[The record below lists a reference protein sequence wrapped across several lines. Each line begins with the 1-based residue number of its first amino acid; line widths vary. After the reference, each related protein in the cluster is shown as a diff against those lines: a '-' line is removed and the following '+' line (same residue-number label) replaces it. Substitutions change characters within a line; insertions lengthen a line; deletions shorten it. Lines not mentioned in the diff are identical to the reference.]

1 MPAGARLADCGHS
14 RCLPS
19 RLYDLYPRQITLASL
34 IIVMAGL
41 LLALPLKLLPSLLA
55 GLLVFELVNM
65 LTPRL
70 QPLLA
75 GQRARW
81 LAVALL
87 GTLVV
92 STLTLLIAG
101 AFSFL
106 LHEAENP
113 GASLDKFMA
122 LVERARGQLPPFIE
136 GYLPASAA
144 EFKVAI
150 GDWIKSHLS
159 DLQLVGKGMA
169 HMFVTLLIGMILGA
183 IIALQR
189 IPDVSRRKPLAAALF
204 ERLNLLVKAFR
215 NIVFAQIKISL
226 LNTFFTGIFL
236 AVVMPLFGVH
246 LPLTKTLIVLTF
258 LLGLLPVI
266 GNLMSNTLIT
276 IVGLSLSIWVA
287 AAALGYLIVIHKVEY
302 FLNARIVG
310 GQISAKAWELLL
322 AMLVFEAAFGLPGVV
337 AGPIY
342 YAYLKSELKR
352 AELV

>member
-1 MPAGARLADCGHS
+1 MTFT
-14 RCLPS
+14 
-19 RLYDLYPRQITLASL
+19 PRQITLASL

-70 QPLLA
+70 QPLIA

-87 GTLVV
+87 GVLVV
-92 STLTLLIAG
+92 SVLTLLIAG

-113 GASLDKFMA
+113 GASLDKFMT
-122 LVERARGQLPPFIE
+122 LVERARSQLPPFIE
-136 GYLPASAA
+136 AYLPASAA

-204 ERLNLLVKAFR
+204 ERLNLLVQAFR
-215 NIVFAQIKISL
+215 NIVFAQIKISM
-226 LNTFFTGIFL
+226 LNTAFTGIFL

-246 LPLTKTLIVLTF
+246 LPLSKTLIVLTF

-276 IVGLSLSIWVA
+276 IVGMSLSIWVA

-302 FLNARIVG
+302 FLNAKIVG
-310 GQISAKAWELLL
+310 GQIRAKAGELWR
-322 AMLVFEAAFGLPGVV
+322 AMLVFGAAFGRPGVV
-337 AGPIY
+337 AGPVY
-342 YAYLKSELKR
+342 YADLKSELRR

>member
-1 MPAGARLADCGHS
+1 MTFT
-14 RCLPS
+14 
-19 RLYDLYPRQITLASL
+19 PRQITLASL

-55 GLLVFELVNM
+55 GLLVFELINM

-92 STLTLLIAG
+92 LSLSLLIAG

-122 LVERARGQLPPFIE
+122 LVEQARSQLPPFIE
-136 GYLPASAA
+136 AYLPASAA

-204 ERLNLLVKAFR
+204 ERLALLVQAFR

-226 LNTFFTGIFL
+226 LNTAFTGIFL

>member
-1 MPAGARLADCGHS
+1 MTFT
-14 RCLPS
+14 
-19 RLYDLYPRQITLASL
+19 PRQITLASC
-34 IIVMAGL
+34 IIVVAGL

-70 QPLLA
+70 QPLIA

-113 GASLDKFMA
+113 GASLDKFMG

-150 GDWIKSHLS
+150 GDWIRSHLS

-189 IPDVSRRKPLAAALF
+189 LPDLSRRKPLAAALF
-204 ERLNLLVKAFR
+204 ERLSLLVQAFR

-226 LNTFFTGIFL
+226 LNTAFTGIFL
-236 AVVMPLFGVH
+236 AVVLPLFDVH

-310 GQISAKAWELLL
+310 GQIRAKSWELLL

-342 YAYLKSELKR
+342 YAYLKSELR
-352 AELV
+352 RMELV

>member
-1 MPAGARLADCGHS
+1 
-14 RCLPS
+14 
-19 RLYDLYPRQITLASL
+19 
-34 IIVMAGL
+34 
-41 LLALPLKLLPSLLA
+41 
-55 GLLVFELVNM
+55 
-65 LTPRL
+65 
-70 QPLLA
+70 
-75 GQRARW
+75 
-81 LAVALL
+81 
-87 GTLVV
+87 VV

>member
-1 MPAGARLADCGHS
+1 MTFT
-14 RCLPS
+14 
-19 RLYDLYPRQITLASL
+19 PRQITLASL
-34 IIVMAGL
+34 FIVMAGL

-70 QPLLA
+70 QPLIA

-136 GYLPASAA
+136 AYLPASAA

-189 IPDVSRRKPLAAALF
+189 IPDISRRKPLAAALF
-204 ERLNLLVKAFR
+204 ERLNLLVQAFR

-226 LNTFFTGIFL
+226 LNTTFTGIFL

-276 IVGLSLSIWVA
+276 IVGMSLSIWVA

>member
-1 MPAGARLADCGHS
+1 MTFT
-14 RCLPS
+14 
-19 RLYDLYPRQITLASL
+19 PRQISLASL
-34 IIVMAGL
+34 VIVIAGL

-70 QPLLA
+70 QPLIA

-92 STLTLLIAG
+92 STLTLLFAG

-136 GYLPASAA
+136 AYLPASAA

-183 IIALQR
+183 IVALQR
-189 IPDVSRRKPLAAALF
+189 IPDISRRKPLAAALF
-204 ERLNLLVKAFR
+204 ERLSLLVQAFR

-226 LNTFFTGIFL
+226 LNTAFTGIFL
-236 AVVMPLFGVH
+236 AVVLPLFGVH

-258 LLGLLPVI
+258 LLGPAT
-266 GNLMSNTLIT
+266 GNRQPD
-276 IVGLSLSIWVA
+276 VQHPDHHRRVVA
-287 AAALGYLIVIHKVEY
+287 VDLG
-302 FLNARIVG
+302 G
-310 GQISAKAWELLL
+310 GGGA
-322 AMLVFEAAFGLPGVV
+322 GLPDRDPQGRVLPQRADRRRADQCQGLGAV
-337 AGPIY
+337 AGDAGVRGRVRSAGGGGGADLLRVP
-342 YAYLKSELKR
+342 E
-352 AELV
+352 E